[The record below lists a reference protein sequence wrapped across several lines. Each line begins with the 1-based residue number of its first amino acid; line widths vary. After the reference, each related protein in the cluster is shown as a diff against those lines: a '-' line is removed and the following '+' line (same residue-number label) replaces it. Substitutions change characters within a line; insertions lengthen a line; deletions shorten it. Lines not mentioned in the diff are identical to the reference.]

1 MTSLSDASKKLFI
14 PKNFT
19 LSDFDKVNFGKK
31 KNDGVIPLFAQLR
44 ALKRKDGSKITTH
57 LYLKKV
63 CETENQF
70 LSFIDYSYEP
80 TQTEIYQELVCRFI
94 RKHKM
99 LSVFSYLI
107 EDCLHIR
114 YRLHHRVKIQIPS
127 FDLCCGWLEAKPY
140 DIIGSTGNIMNV
152 KNIGQV
158 HAYRQQEINKLK
170 KKRMQPTGALLVQW
184 LLQTELTKLIKVKE
198 HEHKFKQPRIRKQQS
213 CSTTVQ

>member
-1 MTSLSDASKKLFI
+1 MMSPSDANKKFFL

-19 LSDFDKVNFGKK
+19 LSDFDKINFGKK
-31 KNDGVIPLFAQLR
+31 KNDGAIPLFAQLR

-63 CETENQF
+63 CEQENEF

-80 TQTEIYQELVCRFI
+80 TQTDIYQELVCRFI

-107 EDCLHIR
+107 ENCLHKR

-127 FDLCCGWLEAKPY
+127 IDSGCGWLEPKQY
-140 DIIGSTGNIMNV
+140 NMISSTGNLTNV
-152 KNIGQV
+152 QNIWQV
-158 HAYRQQEINKLK
+158 NNYVQQEINKLK

-184 LLQTELTKLIKVKE
+184 LLQTELTKLIKVKQN
-198 HEHKFKQPRIRKQQS
+198 EHKSKQPRIRKQQS
-213 CSTTVQ
+213 SSTTIQ